1 MCDLGLNVSGGMS
14 PQRDDFSAKAAAYA
28 ISVGDLIRRELPQI
42 AASDRVRPEHVSR
55 TGLTDEIRFRRN
67 QC

>member
-1 MCDLGLNVSGGMS
+1 MS

-28 ISVGDLIRRELPQI
+28 ISVGDLIRRKMPQV
-42 AASDRVRPEHVSR
+42 AVSDRFRPEHVSR
-55 TGLTDEIRFRRN
+55 TGLTDEIQFRRS